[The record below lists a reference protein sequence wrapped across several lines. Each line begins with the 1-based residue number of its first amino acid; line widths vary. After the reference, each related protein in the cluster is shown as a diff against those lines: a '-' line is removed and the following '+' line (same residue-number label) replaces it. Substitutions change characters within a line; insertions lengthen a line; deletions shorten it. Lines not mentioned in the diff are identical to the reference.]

1 MVEDPLAISKLFA
14 RSDAIVWLRI
24 DVRLALVESVCWRSR
39 FAWLVLLR
47 INMKRFSN
55 VRTLFFAPIVL
66 IGLGAPAA
74 SAEQNECAGRA
85 ADIIRRAYPSATN
98 ADDGTLLFEGTTIT
112 LSKRDSV
119 DGDPHAVICRVWPA
133 QPQLTLIA
141 VPLMT
146 KQSDSENEGD
156 IELLVVDSSNLQ
168 LRQRLRLG
176 GLMSDDA
183 VRVRSVAFDTARYQL
198 APKRTAFGLRVSLEV
213 SSRANPFG
221 ETTLWLFA
229 IEGDGLKPVLDN
241 IVVGENHG
249 EWDTVCAGEFSE
261 TTRTLSMVPSAKAT
275 VADIVVTEKTT
286 TSVNRVGT
294 NNDCNRED
302 KTTIDKHR
310 LQYGG
315 SGYDVPKDLKR
326 VD

>member
-1 MVEDPLAISKLFA
+1 MAGQD
-14 RSDAIVWLRI
+14 
-24 DVRLALVESVCWRSR
+24 
-39 FAWLVLLR
+39 
-47 INMKRFSN
+47 
-55 VRTLFFAPIVL
+55 
-66 IGLGAPAA
+66 
-74 SAEQNECAGRA
+74 ECAGRA

-98 ADDGTLLFEGTTIT
+98 ADDRTLLFEGATIT
-112 LSKRDSV
+112 LPKGDSV

-146 KQSDSENEGD
+146 EQSDSENEGD
-156 IELLVVDSSNLQ
+156 IELLVVDSANLQ
-168 LRQRLRLG
+168 VRQRLRLD

-183 VRVRSVAFDTARYQL
+183 FRVRSVAFDTARYQL
-198 APKRTAFGLRVSLEV
+198 APKRTAFGLRVSLDG

-241 IVVGENHG
+241 IVVGESHG

-294 NNDCNRED
+294 DNNCNSED
-302 KTTIDKHR
+302 KTTIDKRR
-310 LQYGG
+310 LRYDGSAYG
-315 SGYDVPKDLKR
+315 VPKDLKR